1 MTTHKTCSIINQLT
15 TRQTPHLTRMI
26 LGAMVGK
33 TNGSLITRWSSIS
46 SHCWDKWFNK
56 WLINITLYQG
66 TLEQA
71 LTLTLHTKMN
81 ASLRRRLETAGL
93 YRTLQVASLDL
104 STLSEPSCVENHNW
118 SHYFYGFLHGE
129 FALIIW
135 NLSCMSSLSS
145 WFNDFLKQFYC

>member
-33 TNGSLITRWSSIS
+33 TNQSLINRWSSIS
-46 SHCWDKWFNK
+46 SHCWDKWCNK

-66 TLEQA
+66 TMEQA

-104 STLSEPSCVENHNW
+104 SALSEPKLCWRSLMIT
-118 SHYFYGFLHGE
+118 HYFFYFSFLNGEDAKMEVNHGFMSHVLMSQ
-129 FALIIW
+129 
-135 NLSCMSSLSS
+135 SCSH
-145 WFNDFLKQFYC
+145 